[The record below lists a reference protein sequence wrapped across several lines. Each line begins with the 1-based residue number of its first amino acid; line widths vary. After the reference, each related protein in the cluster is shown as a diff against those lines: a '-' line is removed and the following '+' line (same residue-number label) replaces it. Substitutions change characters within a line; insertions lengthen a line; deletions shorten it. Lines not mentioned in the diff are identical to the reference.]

1 MRTAAILLATSAL
14 ALCSP
19 ALAQATQ
26 EPQGTS
32 QADAAEASERGVGD
46 IIVTANRIETSAQD
60 TPIALNVYRGADLA
74 DSGINSV
81 RDLSAIDPSLNVSS
95 SNSSAYIAV
104 RGIAST
110 DVTELGDPSVPVA
123 RDGFFTNRAYSI
135 NTSMYDVARVE
146 VLKGPQGTLQGRN
159 STGGLVS
166 IITNR
171 PKFKN
176 EVSASF
182 EYGNYDTTNADAAV
196 NLALSESFALRASGT
211 LLKHDGYRRQV
222 GVMKSADNEDFKSGR
237 IQARFAK
244 DGLDLWVS
252 YQRDDRDTDGEA
264 VLKNTLGAPQPSF
277 DPLPAF
283 RSDSP
288 TRTVLKG
295 ERIRWEASYSGL
307 GNINLIYSGGWDK
320 QQFDLTLD
328 ATGPNYPANRQY
340 LNTQAPTTWNHE
352 VRISNEKTGK
362 LFIQAGYFRFTEDN
376 ALAAGLYNREMT
388 GLFAPGGPLSFAPNA
403 DQSFRYG
410 IAFDFAV
417 KTKSDAIFAQADY
430 DLTEQ
435 LQLSAGA
442 RYTWDNKSRTGNS
455 VLVLPAL
462 AFPLCGNG
470 FPAPGTCPPFPIVNS
485 GNGETKES
493 KPTWHLGLNWRPE
506 SGRLIYAKY
515 DRGYKSG
522 GFNSN
527 GSVAATP
534 YGAEQVDAFEI
545 GTKNT
550 LMGNALQLNFAAFYF
565 NYKGYQAQQST
576 CPTCS
581 TGVFNVGSARVL
593 GLEGQ
598 LNARVAENTKL
609 YINSTLLDT
618 KFGDNIIVTNGN
630 NQNVDISKN
639 QLPNAPHFTASMG
652 FEQGVPLGDHLLS
665 FRADGKYSSSFYFSA
680 FNLQQIRSPSYFL
693 GNLSAAIE
701 PNAGGWKLQAYVRNV
716 FNKNVLSFAEQN
728 FNGFSDNY
736 QFQPPRTYGVR
747 ASVNF

>member
-1 MRTAAILLATSAL
+1 MTKAITTLLASSAL

-19 ALAQATQ
+19 ALAQ
-26 EPQGTS
+26 S
-32 QADAAEASERGVGD
+32 AAPEQKPDDKGVGD
-46 IIVTANRIETSAQD
+46 IIVTANRIATSAQD
-60 TPIALNVYRGADLA
+60 TPIALNAYNGQQLA
-74 DSGINSV
+74 QSGINSV
-81 RDLSAIDPSLNVSS
+81 RDLSSIDPSLNVSS
-95 SNSSAYIAV
+95 SNSSAYVAV

-110 DVTELGDPSVPVA
+110 DVTELGDPSVPVS

-171 PKFKN
+171 PKFKT
-176 EVSASF
+176 EFSGAF
-182 EYGNYDTTNADAAV
+182 EYGRFNTTNAEAMA
-196 NLALSESFALRASGT
+196 NIALSDSFAIRASGV
-211 LLKHDGYRRQV
+211 LLKHDGYRPLT

-237 IQARFAK
+237 VQARFAK
-244 DGLDLWVS
+244 DGFDLWVS
-252 YQRDDRDTDGEA
+252 YQRDDRNTDGEA

-277 DPLPAF
+277 DKLAPF
-283 RSDSP
+283 SSSSP
-288 TRTVLKG
+288 QSTVLKG
-295 ERIRWEASYSGL
+295 ERVRWEASYSGL
-307 GNINLIYSGGWDK
+307 GKLNLIYSGGWDK
-320 QQFDLTLD
+320 QDFRLALD

-352 VRISNEKTGK
+352 VRINNQKTGK
-362 LFIQAGYFRFTEDN
+362 LFVQAGWFHFSEDN
-376 ALAAGLYNREMT
+376 ALTAGLFNREMT
-388 GLFAPGGPLSFAPNA
+388 GLFGPGGPLSFAPNA
-403 DQSFRYG
+403 NQSFRYG
-410 IAFDFAV
+410 IKFDFAI
-417 KTKSDAIFAQADY
+417 KTRSDAVFAQAEY

-435 LQLSAGA
+435 LQLSVGG

-462 AFPLCGNG
+462 AFPLCANS
-470 FPAPGTCPPFPIVNS
+470 FPTDPTACPPFPITNS
-485 GNGETKES
+485 GNGSTKE
-493 KPTWHLGLNWRPE
+493 KRPTWHLGLNYRPAP
-506 SGRLIYAKY
+506 GRLIYAKY
-515 DRGYKSG
+515 DRGYKAG

-534 YGAEQVDAFEI
+534 YDAESVDAFEI
-545 GTKNT
+545 GTKNS
-550 LMGNALQLNFAAFYF
+550 LMDNALQLNFAAFYF

-598 LNARVAENTKL
+598 ANARIGANTRL
-609 YINSTLLDT
+609 YLNTTLLDT
-618 KFGDNIIVTNGN
+618 RFGNNIIVTNGN
-630 NQNVDISKN
+630 NQNVNISRN
-639 QLPNAPHFTASMG
+639 QLPNAPHFTASLG
-652 FEQGVPLGDHLLS
+652 LEQTVPLSDYELS

-680 FNLQQIRSPSYFL
+680 FNLPQIQSKAYFL
-693 GNLSAAIE
+693 GNLSASIA
-701 PNAGGWKLQAYVRNV
+701 PSKGPWKLQAYVRNV

-736 QFQPPRTYGVR
+736 QFQQPRTYGIR